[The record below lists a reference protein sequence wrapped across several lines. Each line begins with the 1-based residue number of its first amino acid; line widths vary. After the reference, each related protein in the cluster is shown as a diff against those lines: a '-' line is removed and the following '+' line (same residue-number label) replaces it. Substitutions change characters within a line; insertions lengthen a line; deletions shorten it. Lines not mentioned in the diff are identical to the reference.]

1 MIITR
6 KAIHIMENIGE
17 AKNEI
22 AIVDKETVENLI
34 YIVRGQKVMLDVDL
48 ARIYGY
54 ETRRFNEQVKNNSE
68 RFDDDFRFQL
78 TKPEFE
84 NLMSKN
90 STSSWGGTRKLPYA
104 FTETGI
110 YMLMT
115 VLKGDLAIA
124 QSKALIRIFK
134 GMKDYISENRAL
146 IGTDDIARLAIQTSE
161 NTAAIAKITDEM
173 LRKSDLPKIFKNFAS
188 SDTGKEFLIMNGQ
201 LAEADAAYQ
210 GIYAKAKKLKGC
222 PIYMDIVSVG
232 ATINVMLS
240 AVLAKGTTIIDN
252 AAKEPHIVDVANF
265 LNTMG
270 ADIRGAGTD
279 VIKINGVEKL
289 KGNATYSVVPDQI
302 EAGTFMLAAV
312 ATKGDLTL
320 KNCITK
326 HLESITAKIIEVGG
340 NVEDN
345 GDSIRVWCNKRPNK
359 ANIKTLPYPGFPT
372 DLQPQMGVVLSLA
385 NGTSVIN
392 ESIWDSRFQYTD
404 ELNKMGAKITAQG
417 KSAFF
422 EGVKKLSGA
431 PVYST
436 DLRAGAALVVAATA
450 AEGKTE
456 IYNLEHIDR
465 GYENI
470 EEKFRQIGAKIERV
484 IE

>member
-1 MIITR
+1 MVCQDGCKLGARPIDQ
-6 KAIHIMENIGE
+6 HIKGFERLG
-17 AKNEI
+17 AT
-22 AIVDKETVENLI
+22 VTVE
-34 YIVRGQKVMLDVDL
+34 K
-48 ARIYGY
+48 
-54 ETRRFNEQVKNNSE
+54 
-68 RFDDDFRFQL
+68 
-78 TKPEFE
+78 
-84 NLMSKN
+84 
-90 STSSWGGTRKLPYA
+90 GT
-104 FTETGI
+104 
-110 YMLMT
+110 
-115 VLKGDLAIA
+115 
-124 QSKALIRIFK
+124 
-134 GMKDYISENRAL
+134 
-146 IGTDDIARLAIQTSE
+146 
-161 NTAAIAKITDEM
+161 
-173 LRKSDLPKIFKNFAS
+173 
-188 SDTGKEFLIMNGQ
+188 
-201 LAEADAAYQ
+201 
-210 GIYAKAKKLKGC
+210 IYAKAKKLNGC

-240 AVLAKGTTIIDN
+240 SVLAKGTTIIDN

-289 KGNATYSVVPDQI
+289 QGNATYSVVPDQI

-312 ATKGDLTL
+312 ATRGDLVI

-345 GDSIRVWCNKRPNK
+345 IDSIHVWCNKRPSK
-359 ANIKTLPYPGFPT
+359 AIIKTLPYPGFPT

-385 NGTSVIN
+385 NGNSMIH

-431 PVYST
+431 PVYSS
-436 DLRAGAALVVAATA
+436 DLRAGAALVIAGTA
-450 AEGKTE
+450 AEGTTE

-470 EEKFRQIGAKIERV
+470 EEKFRNIGAKIKRV